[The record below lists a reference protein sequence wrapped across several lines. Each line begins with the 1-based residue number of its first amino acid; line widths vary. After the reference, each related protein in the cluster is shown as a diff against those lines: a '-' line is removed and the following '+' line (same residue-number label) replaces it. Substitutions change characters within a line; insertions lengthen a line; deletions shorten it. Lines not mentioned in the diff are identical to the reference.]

1 MADTDDWGGVA
12 VNSQPKPDDWG
23 GVPVD
28 MPKIPDVSG
37 VQKQA
42 QNNLAANDN
51 KDTEEKSPQ
60 TPIERLNTSAGFDV
74 GAVINGTAKP
84 SDMSTANRGQYVKA
98 LDNGSAV
105 DSSDWMPTHVH
116 AIAPISAG
124 FAPDPNGFLANV
136 GKAETAF
143 IKDIFNPS
151 GGPTNMSAEEYQM
164 YMEKQ
169 PKQGYLAQ
177 LGEDTSFFTG
187 VLTAPFSPIFS
198 ILGAG
203 GIEARKQAF
212 EPEEWER
219 MPEEEKQKNENLGSS
234 VGQGIAGLLL
244 AAAPLAHP
252 PIHDNIFPPA
262 KGGVEPPSGGEGPII
277 EGEYASSERKL
288 LAAPEGHWDN
298 HPGSDPVVDLVAQKL
313 DKEPSQV
320 TTTDIDQTLA
330 AGAKDLH
337 PPGSDFKSV
346 SIVTGIPAMG
356 LKTLYTETGVKP
368 EQAFTAVQQD
378 PSIATDIAAGK
389 VPEQFEHLVSQKP
402 AMPPEKA
409 DKLIIN
415 RDNSANSFSVV
426 DKDGDHVSAGFDSY
440 EEAQHYIEYEKLKAD
455 ERAAI
460 EEEGNAKPQ
469 DVFTPEKAAEIENP
483 KAAENISND
492 IANKVEEMTQD
503 RRDLR
508 LQTLNKKAD
517 AGIITPKELG
527 EREALSA
534 KAQESSKVSPFDH
547 QPTEREI
554 PQDNYSKNLSEYSP
568 VMFRETSPA
577 AALEL
582 LPHGG
587 VISDVGELHLADTV
601 DMALGQHANKGILIA
616 FDSDGL
622 KGARNRSKPTADIS
636 YSQGFGE
643 YLGRHNKQSD
653 YQKAVSAVRIDKDV
667 ALSGVDKVRLKRT
680 LKTLEENGW
689 TKTETDKYTEYA
701 KPKETSTELDVAG
714 KQGEQLA
721 AANEGRLKPTVT
733 QKAASEGLFDV
744 AGRGQ
749 KDMFANKSN
758 IVLPSASG
766 KVTSLRS
773 FLANNGAKFNE
784 ANELLSIKK
793 NNEVIKGSDA
803 LEYAHEIAKEQGYLQ
818 KYENNQP
825 ARPFTDL
832 QDALA
837 HKGGYETTRLA
848 DADRVE
854 KAKAALALRKNL
866 DPAKI
871 EQEAHNAGIDTTPVK
886 DETDKQRYK
895 RLLKELNEF
904 WKNQEGSGAV
914 NVIRK
919 GIGETIIAAEKFAG
933 KLTGGVFDRL
943 GEAYVRTFQPEL
955 MGDKALRADSCLA
968 KFKAKGQEAENAFY
982 RQSAVSKKMFDRMT
996 PNERMQWLYDHE
1008 TGRWN
1013 DVDDPDHAR
1022 LQAIYDAMH
1031 KAEQAAIGTETAY
1044 KENYLSHQWEK
1055 PDAVK
1060 AFFNSDVMTKKYGA
1074 DWFTKASEFRLIQE
1088 GIIAGFKLKTDNPES
1103 MLVARQLASSSM
1115 IRTMDL
1121 LKDMESSGIAK
1132 RASAF
1137 SVDKKIAK
1145 TQADIADI
1153 ETKYKKAF
1161 EKMNDPNQQ
1170 RMENVAPATS
1180 KLMQAVEARLNFLK
1194 KQLDTLTKEKV
1205 SNNLTPDQMKELKG
1219 GFRVIGPDSHAWSIH
1234 QQVAPL
1240 WKNAMEMK
1248 GLYENQGLTGDAY
1261 RAISQVK
1268 NIWTDLKLSL
1278 SLFHPFHEIG
1288 INLAS
1293 AIVAPIDHL
1302 IQGGKFSDLAWSDA
1316 KRALPIGSGRGIDA
1330 YNTAPELRTPRQKAD
1345 VQRMVE
1351 GGFVPTMSA
1360 RDMVHFKDN
1369 FDKAIKGVGL
1379 NNLRLIGTAL
1389 QLPGKIF
1396 EPLFSK
1402 WIPRLRS
1409 EMYFSLTDK
1418 VLQRDP
1424 TLMNDV
1430 GRRGEVFREI
1440 SKNIDRTFG
1449 QLNQDTLFWNK
1460 NVRDSFNAAYISG
1473 GWKLAQI
1480 YNAKGLLK
1488 PLNIAYKSVKTGE
1501 FSKKDIT
1508 YNMLHAYAYTAVT
1521 LMMGAAINKMLG
1533 NPIGKTWD
1541 EAKSL
1546 KDYIW
1551 SIAQDCLFSK
1561 TGDKNPDGTPIRLNQ
1576 PAFTKE
1582 YFMLARDIN
1591 TDGLIKGAGSFIYHG
1606 TLIPGVVDT
1615 LTNRDFIGREDISN
1629 PLDLHQWMNAGW
1641 DGINPITVSTYERA
1655 EEKGSSTAKYM
1666 GLAGFPVAGAYINQ
1680 SPFEQKIIA
1689 KYDEQNPPKG
1699 DAYQA
1704 KLKANMRGA
1713 IVNKDTEAEAKIEE
1727 RMKSEGMSSSEIAK
1741 SKERHTDKFSDF
1753 AWSKLSPQDQRHLID
1768 SASDEEKK
1776 KFKVK
1781 SE

>member
-234 VGQGIAGLLL
+234 VGQAIAGLLL

-288 LAAPEGHWDN
+288 LAVPEGHWGN

-508 LQTLNKKAD
+508 L
-517 AGIITPKELG
+517 
-527 EREALSA
+527 
-534 KAQESSKVSPFDH
+534 
-547 QPTEREI
+547 
-554 PQDNYSKNLSEYSP
+554 
-568 VMFRETSPA
+568 
-577 AALEL
+577 
-582 LPHGG
+582 
-587 VISDVGELHLADTV
+587 
-601 DMALGQHANKGILIA
+601 
-616 FDSDGL
+616 
-622 KGARNRSKPTADIS
+622 
-636 YSQGFGE
+636 
-643 YLGRHNKQSD
+643 
-653 YQKAVSAVRIDKDV
+653 
-667 ALSGVDKVRLKRT
+667 KRT

-803 LEYAHEIAKEQGYLQ
+803 LEYAHEIAKEQSYLQ

-825 ARPFTDL
+825 ARLFTDL

-886 DETDKQRYK
+886 DETNKQRYK

-933 KLTGGVFDRL
+933 KLTGGVFDKL

-955 MGDKALRADSCLA
+955 MGDKALRADAYLA

-1022 LQAIYDAMH
+1022 FQAIYDAMH
-1031 KAEQAAIGTETAY
+1031 KAEQTAIGAETAY
-1044 KENYLSHQWEK
+1044 KENYLPHQWEK

-1074 DWFTKASEFRLIQE
+1074 DWFKKASEFRLIQE

-1170 RMENVAPATS
+1170 RMKNVAPATG

-1219 GFRVIGPDSHAWSIH
+1219 GFRVIGPDSHAWNIH

-1278 SLFHPFHEIG
+1278 SLFHPFHEVG